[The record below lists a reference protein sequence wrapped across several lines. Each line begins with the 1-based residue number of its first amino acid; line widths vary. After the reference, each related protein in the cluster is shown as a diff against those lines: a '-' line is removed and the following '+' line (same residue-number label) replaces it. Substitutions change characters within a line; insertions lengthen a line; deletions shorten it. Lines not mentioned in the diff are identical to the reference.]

1 MSDSLLSALSDEL
14 AKLFQPLALV
24 VDNPLLLD
32 LLLVQIG
39 ASSETAGGD
48 ALLTAITK
56 IVEVGQQLDQLSSQ
70 PSPSFSG
77 ITALL
82 EASENAFQAI
92 RNLGNAGGPAAAIE
106 NFGRDL
112 ADFLLSAYLLRW
124 HPLAREVAALLTVV
138 EPADTQDLQPAVLDA
153 NNNVIRLPFRVDQFH
168 FDRLSNLLSD
178 PSGTLRAAYGND
190 LLTVADA
197 NAMADKLFPRFL
209 AILRNLGVTCRYGF
223 TPGDEPLFG
232 DAAPFVDHALIVY
245 AADQSLG
252 ADTEAGVVLTLSSA
266 DRGDLGLLV
275 TPFGSLQINTRA
287 GAWTLVLDFTAD
299 VQGVAYGRHGVTILA
314 SASTV
319 EIDAAFSATLPTP
332 SDGPA
337 FIVGASDGSHLEV
350 GGAQLKAGT
359 SLSEAKQSFALSA
372 DVSKSAIVIAA
383 GDGDGFLKSVLPANG
398 ARAQFDL
405 GLAWTNSGG
414 LKVKG
419 AGGLDV
425 NVPAGLSVGG
435 VVSVDSIHVGIRAD
449 DSSVTLECSATV
461 GLNLGPVHVVVNR
474 TGMLA
479 LLTFP
484 DQGGNLGPLDATL
497 SFKPP
502 SGMGI
507 AIDAGGVTGGGFLS
521 FDPDKSQYEGAA
533 SLKIEGVGVSALG
546 LVQTRPDVSFLL
558 LIATTFPVP
567 IQLGLDFS
575 LAGVG
580 GLAGINRTIDLDALE
595 TAVWKGTA
603 QDLLFPSAPISNAVA
618 VLGELNTL
626 FPAAP
631 GRYIFGPTGKIFW
644 GTPPILTAQVGL
656 VLELPSP
663 IRIAILGSVV
673 AQFPPV
679 KPVVFLK
686 VNFAGGIDFGT
697 SRFFFDASLTGSRIE
712 SYPISGALSL
722 RGSWASP
729 KSLALA
735 VGGFN
740 PHFQPPAGFP
750 SLARITLDISNGPIH
765 FHLAAYL
772 AITANTFQ
780 IGAAADLRAGICDCD
795 IAGHFA
801 FDALFVKN
809 PFSFKVDLDA
819 SASVSFEGDN
829 FAGVHISGTL
839 SGPAP
844 WHAQGSASISLL
856 FFSLGI
862 DFNRTWGSD
871 APSTLPPVNPWTLAL
886 APALAD
892 PGSWRSELP
901 ASVHPVVTFA
911 LVASGGAILLD
922 PAGNLVLD
930 QKAVPLNQPIERFAE
945 TALPAAIRFDLAS
958 PAVHG
963 VAVDASGWST
973 VSNEFA
979 PAQFTQMTDDQKLSA
994 ESFVSLPS
1002 GMTIGASA
1010 SVGTS
1015 VGAALTYDLI
1025 ILDSTRKA
1033 GPRVPFLPT
1042 RDLQLS
1048 SAATGPAARAPWRA
1062 IGLSSFAPVSGA
1074 APKASLRSRSFSI
1087 VSTANLTVQAPAVAS
1102 TRYEASLALAAFT
1115 TLHAVDPTSIQTMPQ
1130 RESA

>member
-1 MSDSLLSALSDEL
+1 MTLVEALVTEIGKFL
-14 AKLFQPLALV
+14 QPLASALDDPVTTDHLLAQIGANAEKAGGDPLV
-24 VDNPLLLD
+24 AALRAIAALGSLIVTQASQQSAPSFEEIAAFLETSRNTVQAIEALSASSGPAADLEGFGRDLLD
-32 LLLVQIG
+32 LL
-39 ASSETAGGD
+39 
-48 ALLTAITK
+48 
-56 IVEVGQQLDQLSSQ
+56 IV
-70 PSPSFSG
+70 
-77 ITALL
+77 
-82 EASENAFQAI
+82 
-92 RNLGNAGGPAAAIE
+92 
-106 NFGRDL
+106 
-112 ADFLLSAYLLRW
+112 AYLANW
-124 HPLAREVAALLTVV
+124 HPLLREVTTLLTLIEPAEAQTPSAEVTSGDTVVRESFQIDRVHLERLPALLRDPRATLT
-138 EPADTQDLQPAVLDA
+138 AYYWNGLQ
-153 NNNVIRLPFRVDQFH
+153 
-168 FDRLSNLLSD
+168 
-178 PSGTLRAAYGND
+178 TE
-190 LLTVADA
+190 ADA
-197 NAMADKLFPRFL
+197 DAIADKLFVRV
-209 AILRNLGVTCRYGF
+209 RNVLLELNVDSRYGI
-223 TPGDEPLFG
+223 EPSDTALFG
-232 DAAPFVDHALIVY
+232 GEAPLIDHALLVY
-245 AADQSLG
+245 ASNQLAG
-252 ADTEAGVVLTLSSA
+252 AEVDAGIALTLSPA
-266 DRGDLGLLV
+266 EHGDLGLV
-275 TPFGSLQINTRA
+275 VSPFGVLQESA
-287 GAWTLVLDFTAD
+287 QFGLWKVDFQLGADLQAFAIGRNGPTL
-299 VQGVAYGRHGVTILA
+299 LA
-314 SASTV
+314 STSTV
-319 EIDAAFSATLPTP
+319 AVDAEITATLAAPD
-332 SDGPA
+332 SGPA
-337 FIVGASDGSHLEV
+337 FVYGSPTGSRLEV
-350 GGAQLKAGT
+350 GGAQLTGEVK
-359 SLSEAKQSFALSA
+359 LSESDQSGGVSA
-372 DVSKSAIVIAA
+372 SVSKSAIVISP
-383 GDGDGFLKSVLPANG
+383 GDGDGFLRSILPANG

-405 GLAWTNSGG
+405 GLAWTNTGG
-414 LKVKG
+414 LKIKG

-425 NVPAGLSVGG
+425 DVPAGLSLGG
-435 VVSVDSIHVGIRAD
+435 VVTIDSIHLGIRAD
-449 DSSVTLECSATV
+449 DSSVTLESSANA
-461 GLNLGPVHVVVNR
+461 GLNLGPVHVIVNR
-474 TGMLA
+474 MGMLTVF
-479 LLTFP
+479 TFP
-484 DQGGNLGPLDATL
+484 DQGGNLGPLDAAL

-507 AIDAGGVTGGGFLS
+507 AIDAGCVTGGGFLS
-521 FDPDKSQYEGAA
+521 FDPVKSQYEGAA

-546 LVQTRPDVSFLL
+546 LVQTQPDVSFLL
-558 LIATTFPVP
+558 LIATTFPEP

-580 GLAGINRTIDLDALE
+580 GLAGINRTIDLNALE

-603 QDLLFPSAPISNAVA
+603 QDLLFPSAPIGNAVA

-631 GRYIFGPTGKIFW
+631 GHYVFGPTGKIFW

-663 IRIAILGSVV
+663 IRVAILGSVV

-679 KPVVFLK
+679 KSIVFLK

-697 SRFFFDASLTGSRIE
+697 SRFFFDASLIGSRIE

-772 AITANTFQ
+772 AITSNTFQ
-780 IGAAADLRAGICDCD
+780 IGAAADLRASICDCA

-809 PFSFKVDLDA
+809 PFSFQVDLDA

-856 FFSLGI
+856 FFSVGI
-862 DFNRTWGSD
+862 DFNRTWGAD
-871 APSTLPPVNPWTLAL
+871 APSTLPPVDPWTSAL

-901 ASVHPVVTFA
+901 PSVHPVVTFA
-911 LVASGGAILLD
+911 QVASGGAILLD

-958 PAVHG
+958 PAVNG
-963 VAVDASGWST
+963 AAVDASGWST

-1002 GMTIGASA
+1002 GMTIGAST

-1062 IGLSSFAPVSGA
+1062 IGLSSFAAVSGA
-1074 APKASLRSRSFSI
+1074 APKASLGSRSFSI
-1087 VSTANLTVQAPAVAS
+1087 VSTANLAVQAPAVAS
-1102 TRYEASLALAAFT
+1102 TRYEASLALAAFA

>member
-1 MSDSLLSALSDEL
+1 M
-14 AKLFQPLALV
+14 
-24 VDNPLLLD
+24 
-32 LLLVQIG
+32 
-39 ASSETAGGD
+39 
-48 ALLTAITK
+48 
-56 IVEVGQQLDQLSSQ
+56 
-70 PSPSFSG
+70 
-77 ITALL
+77 
-82 EASENAFQAI
+82 
-92 RNLGNAGGPAAAIE
+92 
-106 NFGRDL
+106 
-112 ADFLLSAYLLRW
+112 
-124 HPLAREVAALLTVV
+124 

-209 AILRNLGVTCRYGF
+209 AIFRNLGVTCRYGL

-299 VQGVAYGRHGVTILA
+299 VQGLAYGRHGVTILA

-337 FIVGASDGSHLEV
+337 FIVGATDGSHLEV

-425 NVPAGLSVGG
+425 DVPAGLSVGG

-631 GRYIFGPTGKIFW
+631 GRYVFGPTGKIFW

-697 SRFFFDASLTGSRIE
+697 SRFFFDASLTSSRIE
-712 SYPISGALSL
+712 SYPISGLFRCAVRGPAQRASRWRWAASIRTSSRPPGSRHS
-722 RGSWASP
+722 RGSPSTSATARSIFIWRRISP
-729 KSLALA
+729 S
-735 VGGFN
+735 
-740 PHFQPPAGFP
+740 PPTP
-750 SLARITLDISNGPIH
+750 SR
-765 FHLAAYL
+765 
-772 AITANTFQ
+772 
-780 IGAAADLRAGICDCD
+780 
-795 IAGHFA
+795 
-801 FDALFVKN
+801 
-809 PFSFKVDLDA
+809 
-819 SASVSFEGDN
+819 SVPPP
-829 FAGVHISGTL
+829 ISGPVSAIATL
-839 SGPAP
+839 PAT
-844 WHAQGSASISLL
+844 L
-856 FFSLGI
+856 
-862 DFNRTWGSD
+862 
-871 APSTLPPVNPWTLAL
+871 PSTLCSSRTRSRSRWTWMPRRPSPSRETTSPESTSA
-886 APALAD
+886 AP
-892 PGSWRSELP
+892 
-901 ASVHPVVTFA
+901 
-911 LVASGGAILLD
+911 
-922 PAGNLVLD
+922 
-930 QKAVPLNQPIERFAE
+930 
-945 TALPAAIRFDLAS
+945 S
-958 PAVHG
+958 PAPRRG
-963 VAVDASGWST
+963 MLRDRPPSACCSSASESISIAPGLGCAVDA
-973 VSNEFA
+973 
-979 PAQFTQMTDDQKLSA
+979 
-994 ESFVSLPS
+994 
-1002 GMTIGASA
+1002 
-1010 SVGTS
+1010 
-1015 VGAALTYDLI
+1015 
-1025 ILDSTRKA
+1025 
-1033 GPRVPFLPT
+1033 
-1042 RDLQLS
+1042 
-1048 SAATGPAARAPWRA
+1048 AAR
-1062 IGLSSFAPVSGA
+1062 
-1074 APKASLRSRSFSI
+1074 
-1087 VSTANLTVQAPAVAS
+1087 
-1102 TRYEASLALAAFT
+1102 
-1115 TLHAVDPTSIQTMPQ
+1115 
-1130 RESA
+1130 